1 MNATTEA
8 RVRELERILATGGNT
23 TACYEHARQ
32 HWGLGDR
39 QVRRLIVLAR
49 ESIRQDWEIERPQ
62 MVAEM
67 LSQLSSLQVEARQ
80 KGQYAV
86 ALGAITAAARLCRLF

>member
-1 MNATTEA
+1 MNAVTEG

-23 TACYEHARQ
+23 AACYEHARQ

-62 MVAEM
+62 MIAEM
-67 LSQLSSLQVEARQ
+67 LSQLSSLQVEARE
-80 KGQYAV
+80 KGQLAI
-86 ALGAITAAARLCRLF
+86 ALGCINTAAKLCRLF